1 MSASPAK
8 TGVEEEDEE
17 DASSSSIELPLN
29 QLLLFRTFFLLVTT
43 TIGASKILSSSTS
56 FVTFILS
63 SSPSS
68 SLSVS
73 LFPLCNIKLSSNAR
87 LASGFK
93 IAISSSSIAL
103 RINTF
108 SITYVSI
115 GGNCLASSRPIED
128 KILLPLASIIGRT
141 RAVFTSIFAIVHTNL
156 RFSALKSDDP
166 LKLLSE

>member
-8 TGVEEEDEE
+8 SDAEEE
-17 DASSSSIELPLN
+17 DASSSSIALPLN
-29 QLLLFRTFFLLVTT
+29 QLLLFRNFFLLVTT
-43 TIGASKILSSSTS
+43 TIGASKILSSTPSS
-56 FVTFILS
+56 ITFILS

-68 SLSVS
+68 SLYAS
-73 LFPLCNIKLSSNAR
+73 LFPLLPLCNIKLSSNAR

-103 RINTF
+103 RISTF

-128 KILLPLASIIGRT
+128 KIRFPFESTIGRNC
-141 RAVFTSIFAIVHTNL
+141 AVFTSIFAIVQTNL
-156 RFSALKSDDP
+156 RLSALKNDDP
-166 LKLLSE
+166 PLVVK